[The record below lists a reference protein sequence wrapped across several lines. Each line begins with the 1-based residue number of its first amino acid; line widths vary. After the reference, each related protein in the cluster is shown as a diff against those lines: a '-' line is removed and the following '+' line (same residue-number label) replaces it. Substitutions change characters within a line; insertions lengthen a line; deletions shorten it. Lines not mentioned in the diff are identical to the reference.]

1 MMFSYKKAKNV
12 LALTAALSVL
22 CSQSVFAATLELDLE
37 ETIQRA
43 LLTNPDIKIA
53 ESQRKEA
60 KADYSAAKSARG
72 ISISLNHS
80 TGRGGYADNQAVR
93 DAAGRILGYTKYIGN
108 DHSNSITA
116 SLPIFTGGE
125 LQGQI
130 GQAKANYRTML
141 SAEQQAYNE
150 MKETATTGYFNM
162 LNAGNMKNLR
172 TESVD
177 RLQAHLDNVIA
188 QYNVGIVARADV
200 LRSEV
205 ELANAKQDLIT
216 ASNEYDVAEATL
228 NNIIG
233 TPLNTTLTLKDT
245 LQYVPYDNDMA
256 YCLAYSEEHRPE
268 LKQAEYGVDAA
279 EAALVVA
286 RSGHMPKIYANA
298 SNNWGGDGSNWP
310 GDDNEN
316 WSVGVTASMN
326 IFDSGVTWS
335 KIHAA
340 QEALVQAKET
350 QRQVKDAVELEVRTD
365 YLNMRE
371 AEKRITTAQVA
382 VASAEEDY
390 HIAVVRYQ
398 AGVGTNIDVMD
409 AQEALTQAKTNYYQA
424 LYNYNTSKAALNT
437 SMGVGVPVPEPRT
450 FPEPVEDT
458 DVSADTEDAAAETV
472 PDEEMADADVQQ
484 GAEEAANDSE
494 NADAEAAEN
503 AAPAEQQSE
512 AVPAEEAAV
521 DAQAAAE

>member
-1 MMFSYKKAKNV
+1 MFSYKKAKNV

-43 LLTNPDIKIA
+43 LLTNPSVKIA
-53 ESQRKEA
+53 EYNRKAA

-80 TGRGGYADNQAVR
+80 TGRGGYADNQFFEGVNI
-93 DAAGRILGYTKYIGN
+93 GKQIGN
-108 DHSNSITA
+108 NHSNSITA

-130 GQAKANYRTML
+130 GQAKANYRSML
-141 SAEQQAYNE
+141 SAEEQAYIE
-150 MKETATTGYFNM
+150 MKETTTTGYFNM
-162 LNAGNMKNLR
+162 LNATNMKALR
-172 TESVD
+172 QESVD

-205 ELANAKQDLIT
+205 ELANAQQNYIT
-216 ASNEYDVAEATL
+216 ASNQYDVAEATL

-233 TPLNTTLTLKDT
+233 TPLGTTLLLKDR
-245 LQYVPYDNDMA
+245 LQYEPYENDMA
-256 YCLAYSEEHRPE
+256 YCLAYSEQHRPE
-268 LKQAEYGVDAA
+268 LKQAEYAVDSA

-286 RSGHMPKIYANA
+286 RSGHMPKVYANA
-298 SNNWGGDGSNWP
+298 SNNWGGNGSDWP
-310 GDDNEN
+310 GDDDEN

-326 IFDSGVTWS
+326 VFDSGVTWS

-340 QEALVQAKET
+340 QENLAKAKES
-350 QRQVKDAVELEVRTD
+350 QRQIKDNVELEVRTD
-365 YLNMRE
+365 YLSMRE

-458 DVSADTEDAAAETV
+458 AAQAADAQSAGTDAAAQTENA
-472 PDEEMADADVQQ
+472 ADGSAQ
-484 GAEEAANDSE
+484 APANT
-494 NADAEAAEN
+494 ADAEQPAAEN
-503 AAPAEQQSE
+503 AASTTAENGNT
-512 AVPAEEAAV
+512 
-521 DAQAAAE
+521 AAAEQTAE

>member
-1 MMFSYKKAKNV
+1 MFSYKKAKNV

-43 LLTNPDIKIA
+43 LLTNPSVKIA
-53 ESQRKEA
+53 EYNRKAA
-60 KADYSAAKSARG
+60 KADYSAAKGARG

-80 TGRGGYADNQAVR
+80 SGRGGYADNRYNTIYQNGVPIAIY
-93 DAAGRILGYTKYIGN
+93 DKGIAN
-108 DHSNSITA
+108 SHSNSITA

-130 GQAKANYRTML
+130 GQAKANYRSML
-141 SAEQQAYNE
+141 SAEEQAYNE

-162 LNAGNMKNLR
+162 LNATNMKALR
-172 TESVD
+172 QESVD

-205 ELANAKQDLIT
+205 ELANAQQNYIT
-216 ASNEYDVAEATL
+216 ASNQYDVAEATL

-233 TPLNTTLTLKDT
+233 TPLGTTLLLKDR
-245 LQYVPYDNDMA
+245 LQYEPYENDMA
-256 YCLAYSEEHRPE
+256 YCLAYSEQHRPE
-268 LKQAEYGVDAA
+268 LKQAEYAIDSA

-286 RSGHMPKIYANA
+286 RSGHMPKVYANA
-298 SNNWGGDGSNWP
+298 SNNWGGNGSDWP
-310 GDDNEN
+310 GDDDEN

-326 IFDSGVTWS
+326 VFDSGVTWS

-340 QEALVQAKET
+340 QENLAKAKESK
-350 QRQVKDAVELEVRTD
+350 RQIKDNVELEVRTD
-365 YLNMRE
+365 YLNLRE
-371 AEKRITTAQVA
+371 AEKRITTTQVA

-458 DVSADTEDAAAETV
+458 AAQA
-472 PDEEMADADVQQ
+472 ADVQSA
-484 GAEEAANDSE
+484 GTDTAAQTENAADDSAQAQA
-494 NADAEAAEN
+494 NTADAEQPAAEN
-503 AAPAEQQSE
+503 AASTAAENGNT
-512 AVPAEEAAV
+512 
-521 DAQAAAE
+521 AAAEQTAE

>member
-1 MMFSYKKAKNV
+1 MFSYKKAKNV

-22 CSQSVFAATLELDLE
+22 CTQSVFAATLELDLE

-43 LLTNPDIKIA
+43 LLTNPSVKIA
-53 ESQRKEA
+53 EYNRKAA
-60 KADYSAAKSARG
+60 KADYSAAKGARG
-72 ISISLNHS
+72 ISISLSHDS
-80 TGRGGYADNQAVR
+80 GRGGYADYAWRNVNGGAP
-93 DAAGRILGYTKYIGN
+93 IWTKSIGN
-108 DHSNSITA
+108 SHSNSITA

-130 GQAKANYRTML
+130 GQAKANYRSML
-141 SAEQQAYNE
+141 SAEEQAYNE

-162 LNAGNMKNLR
+162 LNATNMKALR
-172 TESVD
+172 QESVD

-205 ELANAKQDLIT
+205 ELANAQQNYIT

-233 TPLNTTLTLKDT
+233 TPLGTTLLLKDR
-245 LQYVPYDNDMA
+245 LQYEPYENDMA
-256 YCLAYSEEHRPE
+256 YCLAYSEQHRPE

-286 RSGHMPKIYANA
+286 RSGHMPKVYANA
-298 SNNWGGDGSNWP
+298 SNNWGGNGSDWP
-310 GDDNEN
+310 GDDDEN

-326 IFDSGVTWS
+326 VFDSGVTWS

-340 QEALVQAKET
+340 QENLAKARES
-350 QRQVKDAVELEVRTD
+350 QRQIKDNVELEVRTD
-365 YLNMRE
+365 YLSMRE

-458 DVSADTEDAAAETV
+458 AAQSTESQSAGTDAAAQTEN
-472 PDEEMADADVQQ
+472 
-484 GAEEAANDSE
+484 AASDSAQAPA
-494 NADAEAAEN
+494 NTADAEQSAAEN
-503 AAPAEQQSE
+503 AASTSTAAENGNT
-512 AVPAEEAAV
+512 
-521 DAQAAAE
+521 AAAEQTAE

>member
-1 MMFSYKKAKNV
+1 MFSYKKAKNV
-12 LALTAALSVL
+12 LALTATLSVL

-43 LLTNPDIKIA
+43 LLTNPSVKIA
-53 ESQRKEA
+53 EYNRKAA
-60 KADYSAAKSARG
+60 KADYSAAKGARG
-72 ISISLNHS
+72 ISISLSHDS
-80 TGRGGYADNQAVR
+80 GRGGYADYAMRSVN
-93 DAAGRILGYTKYIGN
+93 GGTEILTKGIGN
-108 DHSNSITA
+108 SHSNSITA

-130 GQAKANYRTML
+130 GQAKANYRSML
-141 SAEQQAYNE
+141 SAEEQAYNE

-162 LNAGNMKNLR
+162 LNATNMKALR
-172 TESVD
+172 QESVD

-205 ELANAKQDLIT
+205 ELANAQQNYIT
-216 ASNEYDVAEATL
+216 ASNQYDVAEATL

-233 TPLNTTLTLKDT
+233 TPLGTTLLLKDR
-245 LQYVPYDNDMA
+245 LQYEPYENDMA
-256 YCLAYSEEHRPE
+256 YCLAYSEQHRPE
-268 LKQAEYGVDAA
+268 LKQAEYAVDSA

-286 RSGHMPKIYANA
+286 RSGHMPKVYANA
-298 SNNWGGDGSNWP
+298 SNNWGGNGSDWP
-310 GDDNEN
+310 GDDDEN

-326 IFDSGVTWS
+326 VFDSGVTWS

-340 QEALVQAKET
+340 QENLAKAKES
-350 QRQVKDAVELEVRTD
+350 QRQIKDNVELEVRTD
-365 YLNMRE
+365 YLNLRE
-371 AEKRITTAQVA
+371 AEKRITTTQVA

-458 DVSADTEDAAAETV
+458 AAQAADAQSAGADAAAQTEN
-472 PDEEMADADVQQ
+472 
-484 GAEEAANDSE
+484 AASDSAQAPA
-494 NADAEAAEN
+494 NTADAEQPAAEN
-503 AAPAEQQSE
+503 SASTAAGNGNT
-512 AVPAEEAAV
+512 
-521 DAQAAAE
+521 AAAEQTAE

>member
-1 MMFSYKKAKNV
+1 MFSYKKAKNV

-43 LLTNPDIKIA
+43 LLTNPSVKIA
-53 ESQRKEA
+53 EYNRKAA
-60 KADYSAAKSARG
+60 KADYSAAKGARG

-80 TGRGGYADNQAVR
+80 TGRNGYADPQYNQQLN
-93 DAAGRILGYTKYIGN
+93 IWTKGIGN
-108 DHSNSITA
+108 SHSNSITA

-130 GQAKANYRTML
+130 GQAKANYRSML
-141 SAEQQAYNE
+141 SAEEQAYNE

-162 LNAGNMKNLR
+162 LNATNMKALR
-172 TESVD
+172 QESVD

-205 ELANAKQDLIT
+205 ELANAQQNYIT

-233 TPLNTTLTLKDT
+233 TPLNTTLKLKDS

-256 YCLAYSEEHRPE
+256 YCLAYSEQHRPE
-268 LKQAEYGVDAA
+268 LKQAEYAIDSA

-286 RSGHMPKIYANA
+286 RSGHMPKVYANA
-298 SNNWGGDGSNWP
+298 SNNWGGNGSDWP
-310 GDDNEN
+310 GDDDEN

-326 IFDSGVTWS
+326 VFDSGVTWS

-340 QEALVQAKET
+340 QENLAKAKES
-350 QRQVKDAVELEVRTD
+350 QRQIKDNVELEVRTD
-365 YLNMRE
+365 YLNLRE
-371 AEKRITTAQVA
+371 AEKRITTTQVA

-458 DVSADTEDAAAETV
+458 AAQAADAQSAGTDAAAQAENA
-472 PDEEMADADVQQ
+472 AD
-484 GAEEAANDSE
+484 DSAQAST
-494 NADAEAAEN
+494 ADAEQPAAEN
-503 AAPAEQQSE
+503 AASTAAENGNT
-512 AVPAEEAAV
+512 
-521 DAQAAAE
+521 AAAEQTAE

>member
-1 MMFSYKKAKNV
+1 MFSYKKAKNV

-43 LLTNPDIKIA
+43 LLTNPNVKIA
-53 ESQRKEA
+53 EYNRKAA
-60 KADYSAAKSARG
+60 KADYSAAKGARG
-72 ISISLNHS
+72 ISISINHDS
-80 TGRGGYADNQAVR
+80 SRGGYADYGIR
-93 DAAGRILGYTKYIGN
+93 GGEWTKAIGN
-108 DHSNSITA
+108 THGNSITA
-116 SLPIFTGGE
+116 TLPIFTGGQ

-130 GQAKANYRTML
+130 GQAKANYRSML
-141 SAEQQAYNE
+141 SAEEQAYNE

-162 LNAGNMKNLR
+162 LNATNMKALR
-172 TESVD
+172 QESVD

-205 ELANAKQDLIT
+205 ELANAKQDLIS
-216 ASNEYDVAEATL
+216 AENGYDVAEATL

-233 TPLNTTLTLKDT
+233 TPLNTTLKLKDS
-245 LQYVPYDNDMA
+245 LQYEPYDNDMA
-256 YCLAYSEEHRPE
+256 YCLAYSEQHRPE
-268 LKQAEYGVDAA
+268 LKQAEYAVDSA

-286 RSGHMPKIYANA
+286 RSGHMPKVYANA
-298 SNNWGGDGSNWP
+298 SNNWGGNGSDWP
-310 GDDNEN
+310 GDDDEN

-326 IFDSGVTWS
+326 VFDSGVTWS

-340 QEALVQAKET
+340 QENLAKAKES
-350 QRQVKDAVELEVRTD
+350 QRQIKDNIELEVRTD
-365 YLNMRE
+365 YLNLRE
-371 AEKRITTAQVA
+371 AEKRITTTQVA

-458 DVSADTEDAAAETV
+458 AAQAADGSAQA
-472 PDEEMADADVQQ
+472 P
-484 GAEEAANDSE
+484 ANT
-494 NADAEAAEN
+494 ADAEQPAAEN
-503 AAPAEQQSE
+503 AASTAAENGNT
-512 AVPAEEAAV
+512 
-521 DAQAAAE
+521 AAAEQTAE

>member
-1 MMFSYKKAKNV
+1 MFSYKKAKNV

-43 LLTNPDIKIA
+43 LLTNPSVKIA
-53 ESQRKEA
+53 EYNRKAA
-60 KADYSAAKSARG
+60 KADYSAAKGARG
-72 ISISLNHS
+72 ISISLSHDS
-80 TGRGGYADNQAVR
+80 GRGGYADNHILR
-93 DAAGRILGYTKYIGN
+93 DAFGYILSNDKQIGN
-108 DHSNSITA
+108 SHSNSITA
-116 SLPIFTGGE
+116 SLPLFTGGE

-130 GQAKANYRTML
+130 GQAKANYRSML
-141 SAEQQAYNE
+141 SAEEQAYNE

-162 LNAGNMKNLR
+162 LNATNMKALR
-172 TESVD
+172 QESVD

-205 ELANAKQDLIT
+205 ELANAQQNYIT
-216 ASNEYDVAEATL
+216 ASNQYDVAEATL

-233 TPLNTTLTLKDT
+233 TPLGTTLLLKDR
-245 LQYVPYDNDMA
+245 LQYEPYENDMA
-256 YCLAYSEEHRPE
+256 YCLAYSEQHRPE
-268 LKQAEYGVDAA
+268 LKQAEYAVDSA

-286 RSGHMPKIYANA
+286 RSGHMPKVYANA
-298 SNNWGGDGSNWP
+298 SNNWGGNGSDWP
-310 GDDNEN
+310 GDDDEN

-326 IFDSGVTWS
+326 VFDSGVTWS

-340 QEALVQAKET
+340 QENLAKAKES
-350 QRQVKDAVELEVRTD
+350 QRQIKDNVELEVRTD
-365 YLNMRE
+365 YLNLRE
-371 AEKRITTAQVA
+371 AEKRITTTQVA

-458 DVSADTEDAAAETV
+458 AAQAADAQSAGTDAAAQTENA
-472 PDEEMADADVQQ
+472 ADDSAQ
-484 GAEEAANDSE
+484 APANT
-494 NADAEAAEN
+494 ADAEQPAAEN
-503 AAPAEQQSE
+503 AASTAAENGNT
-512 AVPAEEAAV
+512 
-521 DAQAAAE
+521 AAAEQTAE

>member
-1 MMFSYKKAKNV
+1 MFSYKKAKNV

-43 LLTNPDIKIA
+43 LLTNPSVKIA
-53 ESQRKEA
+53 EYNRKAA
-60 KADYSAAKSARG
+60 KADYSAAKGARG
-72 ISISLNHS
+72 ISISLSHDS
-80 TGRGGYADNQAVR
+80 GRGGYADYAWRNVNGGAP
-93 DAAGRILGYTKYIGN
+93 IWTKSIGN
-108 DHSNSITA
+108 SHSNSITA

-130 GQAKANYRTML
+130 GQAKANYRSML
-141 SAEQQAYNE
+141 SAEEQAYNE

-162 LNAGNMKNLR
+162 LNATNMKALR
-172 TESVD
+172 QESVD

-205 ELANAKQDLIT
+205 ELANAQQNYIT

-233 TPLNTTLTLKDT
+233 TPLGTTLLLKDR
-245 LQYVPYDNDMA
+245 LQYEPYENDMA
-256 YCLAYSEEHRPE
+256 YCLAYSEQHRPE
-268 LKQAEYGVDAA
+268 LKQAEYAIDSA

-286 RSGHMPKIYANA
+286 RSGHMPKVYANA
-298 SNNWGGDGSNWP
+298 SNNWGGNGSDWP
-310 GDDNEN
+310 GDDDEN

-326 IFDSGVTWS
+326 VFDSGVTWS

-340 QEALVQAKET
+340 QENLAKAKES
-350 QRQVKDAVELEVRTD
+350 QRQIKDNVELEVRTD
-365 YLNMRE
+365 YLNLRE
-371 AEKRITTAQVA
+371 AEKRITTTQVA

-458 DVSADTEDAAAETV
+458 AAQA
-472 PDEEMADADVQQ
+472 ADAQSAGSDTASQT
-484 GAEEAANDSE
+484 ESAASDSAQAPE
-494 NADAEAAEN
+494 NTADAEQPAAEN
-503 AAPAEQQSE
+503 AASTAAENGNT
-512 AVPAEEAAV
+512 
-521 DAQAAAE
+521 AAAEQTAE

>member
-1 MMFSYKKAKNV
+1 MFSYKKAKNV

-43 LLTNPDIKIA
+43 LLTNPSVKIA
-53 ESQRKEA
+53 EYNRKAA
-60 KADYSAAKSARG
+60 KADYSAAKGARG
-72 ISISLNHS
+72 ISISLSHDS
-80 TGRGGYADNQAVR
+80 SRGGYADYARRSINGGT
-93 DAAGRILGYTKYIGN
+93 DIWTKGIGN
-108 DHSNSITA
+108 SHSNSITA

-130 GQAKANYRTML
+130 GQAKANYRSML
-141 SAEQQAYNE
+141 SAEEQAYNE

-162 LNAGNMKNLR
+162 LNATNMKALR
-172 TESVD
+172 QESVD

-205 ELANAKQDLIT
+205 ELANAQQNYIT

-233 TPLNTTLTLKDT
+233 TPLGTTLLLKDR
-245 LQYVPYDNDMA
+245 LQYEPYENDMA
-256 YCLAYSEEHRPE
+256 YCLAYSEQHRPE
-268 LKQAEYGVDAA
+268 LKQAEYAIDSA

-286 RSGHMPKIYANA
+286 RSGHMPKVYANA
-298 SNNWGGDGSNWP
+298 SNNWGGNGSDWP
-310 GDDNEN
+310 GDDDEN

-326 IFDSGVTWS
+326 VFDSGVTWS

-340 QEALVQAKET
+340 QENLAKAKES
-350 QRQVKDAVELEVRTD
+350 QRQIKDNVELEVRTD
-365 YLNMRE
+365 YLNLRE
-371 AEKRITTAQVA
+371 AEKRITTTQVA

-458 DVSADTEDAAAETV
+458 AAQSTESQSAGTDAAAQTEN
-472 PDEEMADADVQQ
+472 
-484 GAEEAANDSE
+484 AASDSAQAPA
-494 NADAEAAEN
+494 NTADAEQPAAEN
-503 AAPAEQQSE
+503 AANTAAENGNS
-512 AVPAEEAAV
+512 
-521 DAQAAAE
+521 AAAEQTAE

>member
-1 MMFSYKKAKNV
+1 MFSYKKAKNV

-43 LLTNPDIKIA
+43 LLTNPSVKIA
-53 ESQRKEA
+53 EYNRKAA

-72 ISISLNHS
+72 ISISLSHDS
-80 TGRGGYADNQAVR
+80 GRGGYADYAMRSVN
-93 DAAGRILGYTKYIGN
+93 GGTEILTKGIGN
-108 DHSNSITA
+108 SHSNSITA

-130 GQAKANYRTML
+130 GQAKANYRSML
-141 SAEQQAYNE
+141 SAEEQAYNE

-162 LNAGNMKNLR
+162 LNATNMKALR
-172 TESVD
+172 QESVD

-205 ELANAKQDLIT
+205 ELANAKQDYIT

-233 TPLNTTLTLKDT
+233 TPLGTTLLLKDR
-245 LQYVPYDNDMA
+245 LQYEPYENDMA
-256 YCLAYSEEHRPE
+256 YCLAYSEQHRPE
-268 LKQAEYGVDAA
+268 LKQAEYAIDSA

-286 RSGHMPKIYANA
+286 RSGHMPKVYANA
-298 SNNWGGDGSNWP
+298 SNNWGGNGSDWP
-310 GDDNEN
+310 GDDDEN

-326 IFDSGVTWS
+326 VFDSGVTWS

-340 QEALVQAKET
+340 QENLAKAKES
-350 QRQVKDAVELEVRTD
+350 QRQIKDNVELEVRTD
-365 YLNMRE
+365 YLNLRE
-371 AEKRITTAQVA
+371 AEKRITTTQVA

-398 AGVGTNIDVMD
+398 VGVGTNIDVMD

-458 DVSADTEDAAAETV
+458 AAQAADAQSAGIDAAAQTEN
-472 PDEEMADADVQQ
+472 
-484 GAEEAANDSE
+484 AASGSAQAPANT
-494 NADAEAAEN
+494 ADAEQPAAEN
-503 AAPAEQQSE
+503 AASTAAENGNT
-512 AVPAEEAAV
+512 
-521 DAQAAAE
+521 AAAEQTAE

>member
-1 MMFSYKKAKNV
+1 MFSYKKAKNV

-43 LLTNPDIKIA
+43 LLTNPSVKIA
-53 ESQRKEA
+53 EYNRKAA

-72 ISISLNHS
+72 ISISLNHES
-80 TGRGGYADNQAVR
+80 GRGGYADNHILR
-93 DAAGRILGYTKYIGN
+93 DAFGNILSNDKQIGN
-108 DHSNSITA
+108 SHSNSITA
-116 SLPIFTGGE
+116 SLPLFTGGE

-130 GQAKANYRTML
+130 GQAKANYRSML
-141 SAEQQAYNE
+141 SAEEQAYNE

-162 LNAGNMKNLR
+162 LNATNMKALR
-172 TESVD
+172 QESVD
-177 RLQAHLDNVIA
+177 RLQAHLDNVVA

-205 ELANAKQDLIT
+205 ELANAKQNYIT

-233 TPLNTTLTLKDT
+233 MPLNTTLKLKDS

-256 YCLAYSEEHRPE
+256 YCLAYSEQHRPE

-286 RSGHMPKIYANA
+286 RSGHMPKVYASA
-298 SNNWGGDGSNWP
+298 SNSWASESWP
-310 GDDNEN
+310 GDDNEE
-316 WSVGVTASMN
+316 WQVGVTASMN

-340 QEALVQAKET
+340 QEALVQAKES
-350 QRQVKDAVELEVRTD
+350 QRQIKDNVELEVRTD
-365 YLNMRE
+365 YLSMRE

-458 DVSADTEDAAAETV
+458 AAQAADAQSAGTDAAAQTENA
-472 PDEEMADADVQQ
+472 ADDSAQ
-484 GAEEAANDSE
+484 APANT
-494 NADAEAAEN
+494 ADAEQPAAEN
-503 AAPAEQQSE
+503 AASTSTAAENGNT
-512 AVPAEEAAV
+512 
-521 DAQAAAE
+521 AAAEQTAE

>member
-1 MMFSYKKAKNV
+1 MFSYKKAKNV

-43 LLTNPDIKIA
+43 LLTNPSVKIA
-53 ESQRKEA
+53 EYNRKAA
-60 KADYSAAKSARG
+60 KADYSAAKGARG
-72 ISISLNHS
+72 ISISLSHS
-80 TGRGGYADNQAVR
+80 TGRNGYADPQYNQQLN
-93 DAAGRILGYTKYIGN
+93 IWTKGIGN
-108 DHSNSITA
+108 SHSNSITA

-130 GQAKANYRTML
+130 GQAKANYRSML
-141 SAEQQAYNE
+141 SAEEQAYNE

-162 LNAGNMKNLR
+162 LNATNMKALR
-172 TESVD
+172 QESVD

-205 ELANAKQDLIT
+205 ELANAQQNYIT
-216 ASNEYDVAEATL
+216 ASNQYDVAEATL

-233 TPLNTTLTLKDT
+233 TPLGTTLLLKDR
-245 LQYVPYDNDMA
+245 LQYEPYENDMA
-256 YCLAYSEEHRPE
+256 YCLAYSEQHRPE
-268 LKQAEYGVDAA
+268 LKQAEYAIDSA

-286 RSGHMPKIYANA
+286 RSGHMPKVYANA
-298 SNNWGGDGSNWP
+298 SNNWGGNGSDWP
-310 GDDNEN
+310 GDDDEN

-326 IFDSGVTWS
+326 VFDSGVTWS

-340 QEALVQAKET
+340 QENLAKAKES
-350 QRQVKDAVELEVRTD
+350 QRQIKDNVELEVRTD
-365 YLNMRE
+365 YLNLRE
-371 AEKRITTAQVA
+371 AEKRITTTQVA

-458 DVSADTEDAAAETV
+458 AAQAADAQSAGTDAAAQAENA
-472 PDEEMADADVQQ
+472 ADGSEQAP
-484 GAEEAANDSE
+484 ANT
-494 NADAEAAEN
+494 ADAEQPAAEN
-503 AAPAEQQSE
+503 AASTAAENVST
-512 AVPAEEAAV
+512 
-521 DAQAAAE
+521 AAAEQTAE

>member
-1 MMFSYKKAKNV
+1 MFSYKKAKNV

-43 LLTNPDIKIA
+43 LLTNPSVKIA

-80 TGRGGYADNQAVR
+80 TGRGGYADNTR
-93 DAAGRILGYTKYIGN
+93 YFTYDNLGNRIPQYDKSIGN
-108 DHSNSITA
+108 SHSNSITA

-130 GQAKANYRTML
+130 GQAKANYRSML
-141 SAEQQAYNE
+141 SAEEQAYNE

-162 LNAGNMKNLR
+162 LNATNMKALR
-172 TESVD
+172 QESVD

-205 ELANAKQDLIT
+205 ELANAKQNYIT

-233 TPLNTTLTLKDT
+233 TPLNTTLKLKDS

-256 YCLAYSEEHRPE
+256 YCLAYSEQHRPE

-298 SNNWGGDGSNWP
+298 SDNWGGNGSNWP
-310 GDDNEN
+310 GDDDEN
-316 WSVGVTASMN
+316 WSVGVTASIN
-326 IFDSGVTWS
+326 VFDSGVTWS

-340 QEALVQAKET
+340 QEALVQAKES
-350 QRQVKDAVELEVRTD
+350 QRQIKDAVELEVRTD
-365 YLNMRE
+365 YLSMRE

-458 DVSADTEDAAAETV
+458 AAQA
-472 PDEEMADADVQQ
+472 ADAQSAGTDT
-484 GAEEAANDSE
+484 AAQTENAADDSAQAQA
-494 NADAEAAEN
+494 NTADAEQPAAEN
-503 AAPAEQQSE
+503 AASTAAENGNT
-512 AVPAEEAAV
+512 
-521 DAQAAAE
+521 AAAEQTAE

>member
-1 MMFSYKKAKNV
+1 MFSYKKAKNV

-43 LLTNPDIKIA
+43 LLTNPSVKIA
-53 ESQRKEA
+53 EYNRKAA
-60 KADYSAAKSARG
+60 KADYSAAKGARG
-72 ISISLNHS
+72 ISISLSHDS
-80 TGRGGYADNQAVR
+80 GRGGYADPQYNQQLN
-93 DAAGRILGYTKYIGN
+93 IWTKGIGN
-108 DHSNSITA
+108 SHSNSITA

-130 GQAKANYRTML
+130 GQAKANYRSML
-141 SAEQQAYNE
+141 SAEEQAYNE

-162 LNAGNMKNLR
+162 LNATNMKALR
-172 TESVD
+172 QESVD

-205 ELANAKQDLIT
+205 ELANAQQNYIT

-233 TPLNTTLTLKDT
+233 TPLGTTLLLKDR
-245 LQYVPYDNDMA
+245 LQYEPYENDMA
-256 YCLAYSEEHRPE
+256 YCLAYSEQHRPE
-268 LKQAEYGVDAA
+268 LKQAEYAIDSA

-286 RSGHMPKIYANA
+286 RSGHMPKVYANA
-298 SNNWGGDGSNWP
+298 SNNWGGNGSDWP
-310 GDDNEN
+310 GDDDEN

-326 IFDSGVTWS
+326 VFDSGVTWS

-340 QEALVQAKET
+340 QENLAKAKES
-350 QRQVKDAVELEVRTD
+350 QRQIKDNVELEVRTD
-365 YLNMRE
+365 YLNLRE
-371 AEKRITTAQVA
+371 AEKRITTTQVA

-458 DVSADTEDAAAETV
+458 AAQAADAQSAGTDAAAQT
-472 PDEEMADADVQQ
+472 
-484 GAEEAANDSE
+484 E
-494 NADAEAAEN
+494 NAASDSAQAPANTVDAEQPAAEN
-503 AAPAEQQSE
+503 AASADAENGNT
-512 AVPAEEAAV
+512 
-521 DAQAAAE
+521 AAAEQTAE

>member
-1 MMFSYKKAKNV
+1 MFSYKKAKNV

-43 LLTNPDIKIA
+43 LLTNPSVKIA
-53 ESQRKEA
+53 EYNRKAA
-60 KADYSAAKSARG
+60 KADYSAAKGARG
-72 ISISLNHS
+72 ISISLSHDS
-80 TGRGGYADNQAVR
+80 GRGGYADYAMRSVN
-93 DAAGRILGYTKYIGN
+93 GGTPIWTKSIGN
-108 DHSNSITA
+108 SHSNSITA

-130 GQAKANYRTML
+130 GQAKANYRSML
-141 SAEQQAYNE
+141 SAEEQAYNE

-162 LNAGNMKNLR
+162 LNATNMKALR
-172 TESVD
+172 QESVD

-205 ELANAKQDLIT
+205 ELANAQQNYIT
-216 ASNEYDVAEATL
+216 ASNQYDVAEATL

-233 TPLNTTLTLKDT
+233 TPLGTTLLLKDR
-245 LQYVPYDNDMA
+245 LQYEPYENDMA
-256 YCLAYSEEHRPE
+256 YCLAYSEQHRPE
-268 LKQAEYGVDAA
+268 LKQAEYAVDSA

-286 RSGHMPKIYANA
+286 RSGHMPKVYANA
-298 SNNWGGDGSNWP
+298 SNNWGGNGSDWP
-310 GDDNEN
+310 GDDDEN

-326 IFDSGVTWS
+326 VFDSGVTWS

-340 QEALVQAKET
+340 QENLAKAKES
-350 QRQVKDAVELEVRTD
+350 QRQIKDNVELEVRTD
-365 YLNMRE
+365 YLNLRE
-371 AEKRITTAQVA
+371 AEKRITTTQVA

-458 DVSADTEDAAAETV
+458 AAQAADAQSAGIDAAAQTEN
-472 PDEEMADADVQQ
+472 
-484 GAEEAANDSE
+484 AASGSAQAPANT
-494 NADAEAAEN
+494 ADAEQPAAEN
-503 AAPAEQQSE
+503 AASTAAENGNT
-512 AVPAEEAAV
+512 
-521 DAQAAAE
+521 AAAEQTAE

>member
-1 MMFSYKKAKNV
+1 MFSYKKAKNV

-43 LLTNPDIKIA
+43 LLTNPNVKIA
-53 ESQRKEA
+53 EYNRKAA

-72 ISISLNHS
+72 ISISVNHQ
-80 TGRGGYADNQAVR
+80 TGRGGYAEESVINNFN
-93 DAAGRILGYTKYIGN
+93 KSIGN
-108 DHSNSITA
+108 EHSNSITA
-116 SLPIFTGGE
+116 TLPIFTGGE

-130 GQAKANYRTML
+130 GQAKANYRSML
-141 SAEQQAYNE
+141 SAEEQAYIE
-150 MKETATTGYFNM
+150 MKETATNGYFTM
-162 LNAGNMKNLR
+162 LDAGNMKNLCQ
-172 TESVD
+172 ESVD

-205 ELANAKQDLIT
+205 ELANAKQDLIS
-216 ASNEYDVAEATL
+216 AENGYDVAEATL

-233 TPLNTTLTLKDT
+233 TPLSTTLVLKDT

-286 RSGHMPKIYANA
+286 RSGHMPKISA
-298 SNNWGGDGSNWP
+298 SAGNYWGGTAESNWP
-310 GDDNEN
+310 GDDNDH

-340 QEALVQAKET
+340 QENLAKAKET

-365 YLNMRE
+365 YLGMRE
-371 AEKRITTAQVA
+371 AEKRISTTQVA
-382 VASAEEDY
+382 VAQAEEDY

-409 AQEALTQAKTNYYQA
+409 AQVALTEAKTNYVKA
-424 LYNYNTSKAALNT
+424 LYDYNTSKAALNT

-458 DVSADTEDAAAETV
+458 AAQAADAQSAGTDAAAQTENA
-472 PDEEMADADVQQ
+472 ADGSAQ
-484 GAEEAANDSE
+484 APANT
-494 NADAEAAEN
+494 ADAEQPAAEN
-503 AAPAEQQSE
+503 AASTAAENGNT
-512 AVPAEEAAV
+512 
-521 DAQAAAE
+521 AAAEQTAE

>member
-1 MMFSYKKAKNV
+1 MFSYKKAKNV

-43 LLTNPDIKIA
+43 LLTNPSVKIA
-53 ESQRKEA
+53 EYNRKAA
-60 KADYSAAKSARG
+60 KADYSAAKGARG
-72 ISISLNHS
+72 ISISLSHDS
-80 TGRGGYADNQAVR
+80 GRGGYADPQYNQQLS
-93 DAAGRILGYTKYIGN
+93 IWTKGIGN
-108 DHSNSITA
+108 SHSNSITA

-130 GQAKANYRTML
+130 GQAKANYRSML
-141 SAEQQAYNE
+141 SAEEQAYNE

-162 LNAGNMKNLR
+162 LNATNMKALR
-172 TESVD
+172 QESVD

-205 ELANAKQDLIT
+205 ELANAQQNYIT

-233 TPLNTTLTLKDT
+233 TPLGTTLLLKDR
-245 LQYVPYDNDMA
+245 LQYEPYENDMA
-256 YCLAYSEEHRPE
+256 YCLAYSEQHRPE
-268 LKQAEYGVDAA
+268 LKQAEYAIDSA

-286 RSGHMPKIYANA
+286 RSGHMPKVYANA
-298 SNNWGGDGSNWP
+298 SNNWGGNGSDWP
-310 GDDNEN
+310 GDDDEN

-326 IFDSGVTWS
+326 VFDSGVTWS

-340 QEALVQAKET
+340 QENLAKAKES
-350 QRQVKDAVELEVRTD
+350 QRQIKDNVELEVRTD
-365 YLNMRE
+365 YLNLRE
-371 AEKRITTAQVA
+371 AEKRITTTQVA

-458 DVSADTEDAAAETV
+458 AAQA
-472 PDEEMADADVQQ
+472 ADAQSAGSDT
-484 GAEEAANDSE
+484 AAQTE
-494 NADAEAAEN
+494 NAADGSAQAPANTADAEQPAAEN
-503 AAPAEQQSE
+503 AASTAAENGNT
-512 AVPAEEAAV
+512 
-521 DAQAAAE
+521 AAAEQTAE

>member
-1 MMFSYKKAKNV
+1 MFSYKKAKNV

-43 LLTNPDIKIA
+43 LLTNPSVKIA
-53 ESQRKEA
+53 EYNRKAA
-60 KADYSAAKSARG
+60 KADYSAAKGARG
-72 ISISLNHS
+72 ISISLSHDS
-80 TGRGGYADNQAVR
+80 GRGGYADYAMRSVN
-93 DAAGRILGYTKYIGN
+93 GGTKILTKGIGN
-108 DHSNSITA
+108 SHSNSITA

-130 GQAKANYRTML
+130 GQAKANYRSML
-141 SAEQQAYNE
+141 SAEEQAYNE

-162 LNAGNMKNLR
+162 LNATNMKALR
-172 TESVD
+172 QESVD

-205 ELANAKQDLIT
+205 ELANAKQDYIT

-233 TPLNTTLTLKDT
+233 TPLNTTLKLKDS

-256 YCLAYSEEHRPE
+256 YCLAYSEQHRPE
-268 LKQAEYGVDAA
+268 LKQAEYAIDSA

-286 RSGHMPKIYANA
+286 RSGHMPKVYANA
-298 SNNWGGDGSNWP
+298 SNNWGGNGSDWP
-310 GDDNEN
+310 GDDDEN

-326 IFDSGVTWS
+326 VFDSGVTWS

-340 QEALVQAKET
+340 QENLAKAKES
-350 QRQVKDAVELEVRTD
+350 QRQIKDNVELEVRTD
-365 YLNMRE
+365 YLNLRE
-371 AEKRITTAQVA
+371 AEKRITTTQVA

-458 DVSADTEDAAAETV
+458 AAQAADAQSAGIDAAAQTENA
-472 PDEEMADADVQQ
+472 ADGSEQAP
-484 GAEEAANDSE
+484 ANT
-494 NADAEAAEN
+494 ADAEQPAAEN
-503 AAPAEQQSE
+503 AASTAAENVSM
-512 AVPAEEAAV
+512 
-521 DAQAAAE
+521 AAAEQTAE

>member
-1 MMFSYKKAKNV
+1 MFSYKKAKNV

-43 LLTNPDIKIA
+43 LLTNPSVKIA
-53 ESQRKEA
+53 EYNRKAA
-60 KADYSAAKSARG
+60 KADYSAAKGARG
-72 ISISLNHS
+72 ISISLSHDS
-80 TGRGGYADNQAVR
+80 GRGGYADYAKRSIN
-93 DAAGRILGYTKYIGN
+93 GGTEIWTKGIGN
-108 DHSNSITA
+108 SHSNSISA

-130 GQAKANYRTML
+130 GQAKANYRSML
-141 SAEQQAYNE
+141 SAEEQAYNE

-162 LNAGNMKNLR
+162 LNATNMKALR
-172 TESVD
+172 QESVD

-205 ELANAKQDLIT
+205 ELANAQQNYIT

-233 TPLNTTLTLKDT
+233 TPLGTTLLLKDR
-245 LQYVPYDNDMA
+245 LQYEPYENDMA
-256 YCLAYSEEHRPE
+256 YCLAYSEQHRPE
-268 LKQAEYGVDAA
+268 LKQAEYAIDSA

-286 RSGHMPKIYANA
+286 RSGHMPKVYANA
-298 SNNWGGDGSNWP
+298 SNNWGGNGSDWP
-310 GDDNEN
+310 GDDDEN

-326 IFDSGVTWS
+326 VFDSGVTWS

-340 QEALVQAKET
+340 QENLAKAKES
-350 QRQVKDAVELEVRTD
+350 QRQIKDAVELEVRTD

-371 AEKRITTAQVA
+371 AEKRISTTQVA

-458 DVSADTEDAAAETV
+458 AAQAADAQSAGTDAAAQTENA
-472 PDEEMADADVQQ
+472 ADGSAQ
-484 GAEEAANDSE
+484 APANT
-494 NADAEAAEN
+494 ADAEQPAAEN
-503 AAPAEQQSE
+503 AASTAAENGNT
-512 AVPAEEAAV
+512 
-521 DAQAAAE
+521 AAAEQTAE

>member
-1 MMFSYKKAKNV
+1 MFSYKKAKNV

-43 LLTNPDIKIA
+43 LLTNPSVKIA
-53 ESQRKEA
+53 EYNRKAA
-60 KADYSAAKSARG
+60 KADYSAAKGARG
-72 ISISLNHS
+72 ISISLSHDS
-80 TGRGGYADNQAVR
+80 GRGGYADYAKRSIN
-93 DAAGRILGYTKYIGN
+93 GGTEIWTKGIGN
-108 DHSNSITA
+108 SHSNSISA

-130 GQAKANYRTML
+130 GQAKANYRSML
-141 SAEQQAYNE
+141 SAEEQAYNE

-162 LNAGNMKNLR
+162 LNATNMKALR
-172 TESVD
+172 QESVD

-205 ELANAKQDLIT
+205 ELANAQQNYIT

-233 TPLNTTLTLKDT
+233 TPLGTTLLLKDR
-245 LQYVPYDNDMA
+245 LQYEPYENDMA
-256 YCLAYSEEHRPE
+256 YCLAYSEQHRPE
-268 LKQAEYGVDAA
+268 LKQAEYAIDSA

-286 RSGHMPKIYANA
+286 RSGHMPKVYANA
-298 SNNWGGDGSNWP
+298 SNNWGGNGSDWP
-310 GDDNEN
+310 GDDDEN

-326 IFDSGVTWS
+326 VFDSGVTWS

-340 QEALVQAKET
+340 QENLAKAKES
-350 QRQVKDAVELEVRTD
+350 QRQIKDNVELEVRTD
-365 YLNMRE
+365 YLNLRE
-371 AEKRITTAQVA
+371 AEKRITTTQVA

-458 DVSADTEDAAAETV
+458 AVQAADAQSVGTDAAAQTENA
-472 PDEEMADADVQQ
+472 ADDSAQ
-484 GAEEAANDSE
+484 APANT
-494 NADAEAAEN
+494 ADAEQPAAEN
-503 AAPAEQQSE
+503 AASTAAENGNT
-512 AVPAEEAAV
+512 
-521 DAQAAAE
+521 AAAEQTAE

>member
-1 MMFSYKKAKNV
+1 MFSYKKAKNV

-43 LLTNPDIKIA
+43 LLTNPNVKIA
-53 ESQRKEA
+53 EYNRKAA
-60 KADYSAAKSARG
+60 KADYSAAKGARG
-72 ISISLNHS
+72 ISISLSHES
-80 TGRGGYADNQAVR
+80 GRGGYADNHILR
-93 DAAGRILGYTKYIGN
+93 DAAGRILSNDKQIGN
-108 DHSNSITA
+108 THSNSITA

-130 GQAKANYRTML
+130 GQAKANYRSML
-141 SAEQQAYNE
+141 SAEEQAYNE

-162 LNAGNMKNLR
+162 LNATNMKALR
-172 TESVD
+172 QESVD

-205 ELANAKQDLIT
+205 ELANAQQNYIT

-233 TPLNTTLTLKDT
+233 TPLGTTLLLKDR
-245 LQYVPYDNDMA
+245 LQYEPYENDMA
-256 YCLAYSEEHRPE
+256 YCLAYSEQHRPE
-268 LKQAEYGVDAA
+268 LKQAEYAIDSA

-286 RSGHMPKIYANA
+286 RSGHMPKVYANA
-298 SNNWGGDGSNWP
+298 SNNWGGNGSDWP
-310 GDDNEN
+310 GDDDEN

-326 IFDSGVTWS
+326 VFDSGVTWS

-340 QEALVQAKET
+340 QENLAKAKES
-350 QRQVKDAVELEVRTD
+350 QRQIKDNVELEVRTD
-365 YLNMRE
+365 YLNLRE
-371 AEKRITTAQVA
+371 AEKRITTTQVA

-458 DVSADTEDAAAETV
+458 AAQAADAQSAGTDAAAQTENA
-472 PDEEMADADVQQ
+472 ADDSAQ
-484 GAEEAANDSE
+484 APANT
-494 NADAEAAEN
+494 ADAEQPAAEN
-503 AAPAEQQSE
+503 AASTAAENGNT
-512 AVPAEEAAV
+512 
-521 DAQAAAE
+521 AAAEQTAE

>member
-1 MMFSYKKAKNV
+1 MFSYKKAKNV

-43 LLTNPDIKIA
+43 LLTNPSVKIA

-80 TGRGGYADNQAVR
+80 TGRGGYADNTR
-93 DAAGRILGYTKYIGN
+93 YFTYDNLGDRIPQYDKSIGN
-108 DHSNSITA
+108 SHSNSITA

-130 GQAKANYRTML
+130 GQAKANYRSML
-141 SAEQQAYNE
+141 SAEEQAYNE

-162 LNAGNMKNLR
+162 LNATNMKALR
-172 TESVD
+172 QESVD

-205 ELANAKQDLIT
+205 ELANAKQDYIT

-233 TPLNTTLTLKDT
+233 TPLGTTLLLKDR
-245 LQYVPYDNDMA
+245 LQYEPYENDMA
-256 YCLAYSEEHRPE
+256 YCLAYSEQHRPE

-286 RSGHMPKIYANA
+286 RSGHMPKVYASA
-298 SNNWGGDGSNWP
+298 SNSWASESWP
-310 GDDNEN
+310 GDDNEE
-316 WSVGVTASMN
+316 WQVGVTASMN

-340 QEALVQAKET
+340 QEALVQAKES
-350 QRQVKDAVELEVRTD
+350 QRQIKDNVELEVRTD
-365 YLNMRE
+365 YLSMRE

-458 DVSADTEDAAAETV
+458 AAQA
-472 PDEEMADADVQQ
+472 ADAQSAGSDT
-484 GAEEAANDSE
+484 AAQTE
-494 NADAEAAEN
+494 NAADGSAQAPANTADAEQPAAEN
-503 AAPAEQQSE
+503 AASTAAENGNT
-512 AVPAEEAAV
+512 
-521 DAQAAAE
+521 AAAEQTAE

>member
-1 MMFSYKKAKNV
+1 MFSYKKAKNV

-43 LLTNPDIKIA
+43 LLTNPSVKIA
-53 ESQRKEA
+53 EYNRKAA
-60 KADYSAAKSARG
+60 KADYSAAKGARG
-72 ISISLNHS
+72 ISISLSHES
-80 TGRGGYADNQAVR
+80 GRGGYADNHILR
-93 DAAGRILGYTKYIGN
+93 DAAGRILSNDKQIGN
-108 DHSNSITA
+108 THSNSITA

-130 GQAKANYRTML
+130 GQAKANYRSML
-141 SAEQQAYNE
+141 SAEEQAYNE

-162 LNAGNMKNLR
+162 LNATNMKALR
-172 TESVD
+172 QESVD

-205 ELANAKQDLIT
+205 ELANAQQNYIT
-216 ASNEYDVAEATL
+216 ASNQYNVAEATL

-233 TPLNTTLTLKDT
+233 TPLGTTLLLKDR
-245 LQYVPYDNDMA
+245 LQYEPYENDMA
-256 YCLAYSEEHRPE
+256 YCLAYSEQHRPE
-268 LKQAEYGVDAA
+268 LKQAEYAVDSA

-286 RSGHMPKIYANA
+286 RSGHMPKVYANA
-298 SNNWGGDGSNWP
+298 SNNWGGNGSDWP
-310 GDDNEN
+310 GDDDEN

-326 IFDSGVTWS
+326 VFDSGVTWS

-340 QEALVQAKET
+340 QENLAKAKES
-350 QRQVKDAVELEVRTD
+350 QRQIKDNVELEVRTD
-365 YLNMRE
+365 YLNLRE
-371 AEKRITTAQVA
+371 AEKRITTTQVA

-458 DVSADTEDAAAETV
+458 AAQSVDAQSAGTDTAAQTEN
-472 PDEEMADADVQQ
+472 
-484 GAEEAANDSE
+484 AASDSAQAST
-494 NADAEAAEN
+494 ADAEQPAAEN
-503 AAPAEQQSE
+503 AASTSTAAENGNT
-512 AVPAEEAAV
+512 
-521 DAQAAAE
+521 AAAEQTAE

>member
-1 MMFSYKKAKNV
+1 MFSYKKAKNV

-43 LLTNPDIKIA
+43 LLTNPSVKIA
-53 ESQRKEA
+53 EYNRKAA
-60 KADYSAAKSARG
+60 KADYSAAKGARG
-72 ISISLNHS
+72 ISISLSHDS
-80 TGRGGYADNQAVR
+80 GRGGYADYAMRSVN
-93 DAAGRILGYTKYIGN
+93 GGTPIWTKSIGN
-108 DHSNSITA
+108 SHSNSITA

-130 GQAKANYRTML
+130 GQAKANYRSML
-141 SAEQQAYNE
+141 SAEEQAYNE

-162 LNAGNMKNLR
+162 LNATNMKALR
-172 TESVD
+172 QESVD

-205 ELANAKQDLIT
+205 ELANAQQNYIT
-216 ASNEYDVAEATL
+216 ASNQYDVAEATL

-233 TPLNTTLTLKDT
+233 TPLGTTLLLKDR
-245 LQYVPYDNDMA
+245 LQYEPYENDMA
-256 YCLAYSEEHRPE
+256 YCLAYSEQHRPE
-268 LKQAEYGVDAA
+268 LKQAEYAVDSA

-286 RSGHMPKIYANA
+286 RSGHMPKVYANA
-298 SNNWGGDGSNWP
+298 SNNWGGNGSDWP
-310 GDDNEN
+310 GDDDEN

-326 IFDSGVTWS
+326 VFDSGVTWS

-340 QEALVQAKET
+340 QENLAKAKES
-350 QRQVKDAVELEVRTD
+350 QRQIKDNVELEVRTD
-365 YLNMRE
+365 YLNLRE
-371 AEKRITTAQVA
+371 AEKRITTTQVA

-458 DVSADTEDAAAETV
+458 AAQA
-472 PDEEMADADVQQ
+472 ADVQSA
-484 GAEEAANDSE
+484 GTDTAAQTE
-494 NADAEAAEN
+494 NAADGSAQAPANTADAEQPAAEN
-503 AAPAEQQSE
+503 AASTAAENGNT
-512 AVPAEEAAV
+512 
-521 DAQAAAE
+521 AAAEQTAE

>member
-1 MMFSYKKAKNV
+1 MFSYKKAKNV

-43 LLTNPDIKIA
+43 LLTNPNVKIA
-53 ESQRKEA
+53 EYNRKAA
-60 KADYSAAKSARG
+60 KADYSAAKGARG
-72 ISISLNHS
+72 ISISLSHES
-80 TGRGGYADNQAVR
+80 GRGGYADNHILR
-93 DAAGRILGYTKYIGN
+93 DAAGRILSNDKQIGN
-108 DHSNSITA
+108 THSNSITA

-130 GQAKANYRTML
+130 GQAKANYRSML
-141 SAEQQAYNE
+141 SAEEQAYNE

-162 LNAGNMKNLR
+162 LNATNMKALR
-172 TESVD
+172 QESVD

-205 ELANAKQDLIT
+205 ELANAQQNYIT

-233 TPLNTTLTLKDT
+233 TPLGTTLLLKDR
-245 LQYVPYDNDMA
+245 LQYEPYENDMA
-256 YCLAYSEEHRPE
+256 YCLAYSEQHRPE
-268 LKQAEYGVDAA
+268 LKQAEYAIDSA

-286 RSGHMPKIYANA
+286 RSGHMPKVYANA
-298 SNNWGGDGSNWP
+298 SNNWGGNGSDWP
-310 GDDNEN
+310 GDDDEN

-326 IFDSGVTWS
+326 VFDSGVTWS

-340 QEALVQAKET
+340 QENLAKAKES
-350 QRQVKDAVELEVRTD
+350 QRQIKDNVELEVRTD
-365 YLNMRE
+365 YLNLRE
-371 AEKRITTAQVA
+371 AEKRITTTQVA

-458 DVSADTEDAAAETV
+458 AAQA
-472 PDEEMADADVQQ
+472 ADAQSAGSDT
-484 GAEEAANDSE
+484 AAQTE
-494 NADAEAAEN
+494 NAADGSAQAPANTADAEQPAAEN
-503 AAPAEQQSE
+503 AASTAAENGNT
-512 AVPAEEAAV
+512 
-521 DAQAAAE
+521 AAAEQTAE

>member
-1 MMFSYKKAKNV
+1 MFSYKKAKNV

-43 LLTNPDIKIA
+43 LLTNPSVKIA
-53 ESQRKEA
+53 EYNRKAA

-72 ISISLNHS
+72 ISISLSHES
-80 TGRGGYADNQAVR
+80 GRGGYADNHILR
-93 DAAGRILGYTKYIGN
+93 DAAGRILSNDKQIGN
-108 DHSNSITA
+108 THSNSITA

-130 GQAKANYRTML
+130 GQAKANYRSML
-141 SAEQQAYNE
+141 SAEEQAYNE

-162 LNAGNMKNLR
+162 LNATNMKALR
-172 TESVD
+172 QESVD

-205 ELANAKQDLIT
+205 ELANAQQNYIT

-233 TPLNTTLTLKDT
+233 TPLGTTLLLKDR
-245 LQYVPYDNDMA
+245 LQYEPYENDMA
-256 YCLAYSEEHRPE
+256 YCLAYSEQHRPE
-268 LKQAEYGVDAA
+268 LKQAEYAIDSA

-286 RSGHMPKIYANA
+286 RSGHMPKVYANA
-298 SNNWGGDGSNWP
+298 SNNWGGNGSDWP
-310 GDDNEN
+310 GDDDEN

-326 IFDSGVTWS
+326 VFDSGVTWS

-340 QEALVQAKET
+340 QENLAKAKES
-350 QRQVKDAVELEVRTD
+350 QRQIKDNVELEVRTD
-365 YLNMRE
+365 YLNLRE
-371 AEKRITTAQVA
+371 VEKRITTTQVA

-458 DVSADTEDAAAETV
+458 AAQAADAQSAGTDAAAQTEN
-472 PDEEMADADVQQ
+472 
-484 GAEEAANDSE
+484 AASDSAQA
-494 NADAEAAEN
+494 NTADAEQPAAEN
-503 AAPAEQQSE
+503 AASTAAEN
-512 AVPAEEAAV
+512 VNT
-521 DAQAAAE
+521 AAAEQTAE

>member
-1 MMFSYKKAKNV
+1 MFSYKKAKNV

-43 LLTNPDIKIA
+43 LLTNPSVKIA

-72 ISISLNHS
+72 ISISLNHDS
-80 TGRGGYADNQAVR
+80 SRGGYADNQYDVAT
-93 DAAGRILGYTKYIGN
+93 DAFLGKRIGN
-108 DHSNSITA
+108 SHSNSITA

-130 GQAKANYRTML
+130 GQAKANYRSML
-141 SAEQQAYNE
+141 SAEEQAYNE

-162 LNAGNMKNLR
+162 LNATNMKALR
-172 TESVD
+172 QESVD

-205 ELANAKQDLIT
+205 ELANAKQDYIT

-233 TPLNTTLTLKDT
+233 TPLGTTLLLKDR
-245 LQYVPYDNDMA
+245 LQYEPYENDMA
-256 YCLAYSEEHRPE
+256 YCLAYSEQHRPE

-286 RSGHMPKIYANA
+286 RSGHMPKINA
-298 SNNWGGDGSNWP
+298 VAGNYWGGTDESNWP
-310 GDDNEN
+310 GDDNDH

-340 QEALVQAKET
+340 QEALVQAKES
-350 QRQVKDAVELEVRTD
+350 QRQIKDNVELEVRTD
-365 YLNMRE
+365 YLSMRE

-437 SMGVGVPVPEPRT
+437 SMGVGVPVPESRT

-458 DVSADTEDAAAETV
+458 AAQAADAQSAGTDAA
-472 PDEEMADADVQQ
+472 VQT
-484 GAEEAANDSE
+484 ENAASDSAQAPA
-494 NADAEAAEN
+494 NTADAEQPAAEN
-503 AAPAEQQSE
+503 AASTAAENGNT
-512 AVPAEEAAV
+512 
-521 DAQAAAE
+521 AAAEQTAE

>member
-1 MMFSYKKAKNV
+1 MFSYKKAKNV

-43 LLTNPDIKIA
+43 LLTNPSVKIA
-53 ESQRKEA
+53 EYNRKAA
-60 KADYSAAKSARG
+60 KADYSAAKGARG
-72 ISISLNHS
+72 ISISLSHES
-80 TGRGGYADNQAVR
+80 GRGGYADNHILR
-93 DAAGRILGYTKYIGN
+93 DAAGRILSNDKQIGN
-108 DHSNSITA
+108 THSNSITA

-130 GQAKANYRTML
+130 GQAKANYRSML
-141 SAEQQAYNE
+141 SAEEQAYNE

-162 LNAGNMKNLR
+162 LNATNMKALR
-172 TESVD
+172 QESVD

-205 ELANAKQDLIT
+205 ELANAQQNYIT
-216 ASNEYDVAEATL
+216 TSNEYDVAEATL

-233 TPLNTTLTLKDT
+233 TPLGTTLLLKDR
-245 LQYVPYDNDMA
+245 LQYEPYENDMA
-256 YCLAYSEEHRPE
+256 YCLAYSEQHRPE
-268 LKQAEYGVDAA
+268 LKQAEYAIDSA

-286 RSGHMPKIYANA
+286 RSGHMPKVYANA
-298 SNNWGGDGSNWP
+298 SNNWGGNGSDWP
-310 GDDNEN
+310 GDDDEN

-326 IFDSGVTWS
+326 VFDSGVTWS

-340 QEALVQAKET
+340 QENLAKAKES
-350 QRQVKDAVELEVRTD
+350 QRQIKDNVELEVRTD
-365 YLNMRE
+365 YLNLRE
-371 AEKRITTAQVA
+371 AEKRITTTQVA

-458 DVSADTEDAAAETV
+458 AAQAADAQSAGTDAAAQTEN
-472 PDEEMADADVQQ
+472 
-484 GAEEAANDSE
+484 AASDSE
-494 NADAEAAEN
+494 QAPANTADAEQPAAEN
-503 AAPAEQQSE
+503 AASTSTAAENGNT
-512 AVPAEEAAV
+512 
-521 DAQAAAE
+521 AAAEQTAE

>member
-1 MMFSYKKAKNV
+1 MFGYKKAKNV
-12 LALTAALSVL
+12 LVLTAALSVL
-22 CSQSVFAATLELDLE
+22 CSQPVFAATLELDLD

-72 ISISLNHS
+72 ISISLNHDS
-80 TGRGGYADNQAVR
+80 GRGGYADNRRYVIT
-93 DAAGRILGYTKYIGN
+93 DNMGRQIPRYDKSIGN
-108 DHSNSITA
+108 SHSNSITA
-116 SLPIFTGGE
+116 SLPLFTGGE

-130 GQAKANYRTML
+130 GQAKANYRSML
-141 SAEQQAYNE
+141 SAEEQAYNE

-162 LNAGNMKNLR
+162 LNAGNMKALR
-172 TESVD
+172 QESVD
-177 RLQAHLDNVIA
+177 RLQAHLDNVVA

-205 ELANAKQDLIT
+205 ELANAKQDYIT

-233 TPLNTTLTLKDT
+233 TPLNTTLKLKDS

-256 YCLAYSEEHRPE
+256 YCLAYSEQHRPE

-298 SNNWGGDGSNWP
+298 SDNWGGNGSNWP
-310 GDDNEN
+310 GDDDEN
-316 WSVGVTASMN
+316 WSVGVTASIN
-326 IFDSGVTWS
+326 VFDSGVTWS

-340 QEALVQAKET
+340 QEALVQAKES
-350 QRQVKDAVELEVRTD
+350 QRQIKDNVELEVRTD
-365 YLNMRE
+365 YLSMRE

-458 DVSADTEDAAAETV
+458 AAQAADAQSAGADAAAQTEN
-472 PDEEMADADVQQ
+472 
-484 GAEEAANDSE
+484 AASDSAQAPA
-494 NADAEAAEN
+494 NTADAEQPAAEN
-503 AAPAEQQSE
+503 SASTAAGNGNT
-512 AVPAEEAAV
+512 
-521 DAQAAAE
+521 AAAEQTAE

>member
-1 MMFSYKKAKNV
+1 MFSYKKAKNV

-43 LLTNPDIKIA
+43 LLTNPSVKIA
-53 ESQRKEA
+53 EYNRKAA
-60 KADYSAAKSARG
+60 KADYSAAKGARG

-80 TGRGGYADNQAVR
+80 TGRNGYADPQYNQQLN
-93 DAAGRILGYTKYIGN
+93 IWTKGIGN
-108 DHSNSITA
+108 SHSNSITA

-130 GQAKANYRTML
+130 GQAKANYRSML
-141 SAEQQAYNE
+141 SAEEQAYNE

-162 LNAGNMKNLR
+162 LNATNMKALR
-172 TESVD
+172 QESVD

-205 ELANAKQDLIT
+205 ELANAQQNYIT

-233 TPLNTTLTLKDT
+233 TPLGTTLLLKDR
-245 LQYVPYDNDMA
+245 LQYEPYENDMA
-256 YCLAYSEEHRPE
+256 YCLAYSEQHRPE
-268 LKQAEYGVDAA
+268 LKQAEYAIDSA

-286 RSGHMPKIYANA
+286 RSGHMPKVYANA
-298 SNNWGGDGSNWP
+298 SNNWGGNGSDWP
-310 GDDNEN
+310 GDDDEN

-326 IFDSGVTWS
+326 VFDSGVTWS

-340 QEALVQAKET
+340 QENLAKAKES
-350 QRQVKDAVELEVRTD
+350 QRQIKDNVELEVRTD
-365 YLNMRE
+365 YLNLRE
-371 AEKRITTAQVA
+371 AEKRITTTQVA

-458 DVSADTEDAAAETV
+458 AAQAADAQSAGTDAAAQTEN
-472 PDEEMADADVQQ
+472 
-484 GAEEAANDSE
+484 AASDSAQAPA
-494 NADAEAAEN
+494 NTADAEQPAAEN
-503 AAPAEQQSE
+503 AASTADENGNT
-512 AVPAEEAAV
+512 
-521 DAQAAAE
+521 AAAEQTAE

>member
-1 MMFSYKKAKNV
+1 MFSYKKAKNV

-43 LLTNPDIKIA
+43 LLTNPSVKIA
-53 ESQRKEA
+53 EYNRKAA
-60 KADYSAAKSARG
+60 KADYSAAKGARG
-72 ISISLNHS
+72 ISISLSHDS
-80 TGRGGYADNQAVR
+80 SRGGYADYARRSVN
-93 DAAGRILGYTKYIGN
+93 GGTPIWTKSIGN
-108 DHSNSITA
+108 SHSNSITA

-130 GQAKANYRTML
+130 GQAKANYRSML
-141 SAEQQAYNE
+141 SAEEQAYNE

-162 LNAGNMKNLR
+162 LNATNMKALR
-172 TESVD
+172 QESVD

-205 ELANAKQDLIT
+205 ELANAQQNYIT

-233 TPLNTTLTLKDT
+233 TPLGTTLLLKDR
-245 LQYVPYDNDMA
+245 LQYEPYENDMA
-256 YCLAYSEEHRPE
+256 YCLAYSEQHRPE
-268 LKQAEYGVDAA
+268 LKQAEYAIDSA

-286 RSGHMPKIYANA
+286 RSGHMPKVYANA
-298 SNNWGGDGSNWP
+298 SNNWGGNGSNWP
-310 GDDNEN
+310 GDDDEN

-340 QEALVQAKET
+340 QENLAKVKET
-350 QRQVKDAVELEVRTD
+350 QRQIKDAVELEVRTD

-371 AEKRITTAQVA
+371 AEKRITTTQVA

-450 FPEPVEDT
+450 FSEPVEDT
-458 DVSADTEDAAAETV
+458 AAQA
-472 PDEEMADADVQQ
+472 ADVQSA
-484 GAEEAANDSE
+484 GTDTAAQTENAADDSAQAQA
-494 NADAEAAEN
+494 NTADAEQPAAEN
-503 AAPAEQQSE
+503 AASTAAENGNT
-512 AVPAEEAAV
+512 
-521 DAQAAAE
+521 AAAEQTAE

>member
-1 MMFSYKKAKNV
+1 MFSYKKAKNV

-43 LLTNPDIKIA
+43 LLTNPSVKIA
-53 ESQRKEA
+53 EYNRKAA
-60 KADYSAAKSARG
+60 KADYSAAKGARG
-72 ISISLNHS
+72 ISISLSHDS
-80 TGRGGYADNQAVR
+80 GRGGYADYAMRSVN
-93 DAAGRILGYTKYIGN
+93 GGTPIWTKSIGN
-108 DHSNSITA
+108 SHSNSITA

-130 GQAKANYRTML
+130 GQAKANYRSML
-141 SAEQQAYNE
+141 SAEEQAYNE

-162 LNAGNMKNLR
+162 LNATNMKALR
-172 TESVD
+172 QESVD

-205 ELANAKQDLIT
+205 ELANAQQNYIT
-216 ASNEYDVAEATL
+216 ASNQYDVAEATL

-233 TPLNTTLTLKDT
+233 TPLGTTLLLKDR
-245 LQYVPYDNDMA
+245 LQYEPYENDMA
-256 YCLAYSEEHRPE
+256 YCLAYSEQHRPE
-268 LKQAEYGVDAA
+268 LKQAEYAVDSA

-286 RSGHMPKIYANA
+286 RSGHMPKVYANA
-298 SNNWGGDGSNWP
+298 SNNWGGNGSDWP
-310 GDDNEN
+310 GDDDEN

-326 IFDSGVTWS
+326 VFDSGVTWS

-340 QEALVQAKET
+340 QENLAKAKES
-350 QRQVKDAVELEVRTD
+350 QRQIKDNVELEVRTD
-365 YLNMRE
+365 YLNLRE
-371 AEKRITTAQVA
+371 AEKRITTTQVA

-458 DVSADTEDAAAETV
+458 AAQAADAQSAGIDAAAQTEN
-472 PDEEMADADVQQ
+472 
-484 GAEEAANDSE
+484 AASGSAQAQANT
-494 NADAEAAEN
+494 ADAEQPAAEN
-503 AAPAEQQSE
+503 AASTAAENGNT
-512 AVPAEEAAV
+512 
-521 DAQAAAE
+521 AAAEQTAE

>member
-1 MMFSYKKAKNV
+1 MFSYKKAKNV

-43 LLTNPDIKIA
+43 LLTNPSVKIA
-53 ESQRKEA
+53 EYNRKAA
-60 KADYSAAKSARG
+60 KADYSAAKGARG
-72 ISISLNHS
+72 ISISLSHES
-80 TGRGGYADNQAVR
+80 GRGGYADNHILR
-93 DAAGRILGYTKYIGN
+93 DAAGRILSNDKQIGN
-108 DHSNSITA
+108 THSNSITA

-130 GQAKANYRTML
+130 GQAKANYRSML
-141 SAEQQAYNE
+141 SAEEQAYNE

-162 LNAGNMKNLR
+162 LNATNMKALR
-172 TESVD
+172 QESVD

-205 ELANAKQDLIT
+205 ELANAQQNYIT
-216 ASNEYDVAEATL
+216 ASNQYDVAEATL

-233 TPLNTTLTLKDT
+233 TPLNTTLKLKDS
-245 LQYVPYDNDMA
+245 LQYVPYENDMA
-256 YCLAYSEEHRPE
+256 YCLAYSEQHRPE
-268 LKQAEYGVDAA
+268 LKQAEYAIDSA

-286 RSGHMPKIYANA
+286 RSGHMPKVYANA
-298 SNNWGGDGSNWP
+298 SNNWGGNGSDWP
-310 GDDNEN
+310 GDDDEN

-326 IFDSGVTWS
+326 VFDSGVTWS

-340 QEALVQAKET
+340 QENLVKAKES
-350 QRQVKDAVELEVRTD
+350 QRQIKDNVELEVRTD
-365 YLNMRE
+365 YLNLRE
-371 AEKRITTAQVA
+371 AEKRITTTQVA

-458 DVSADTEDAAAETV
+458 AAQAADAQSAGADAAAQTENA
-472 PDEEMADADVQQ
+472 ADDSAQ
-484 GAEEAANDSE
+484 APANT
-494 NADAEAAEN
+494 ADAEQPAAEN
-503 AAPAEQQSE
+503 AASTAAEN
-512 AVPAEEAAV
+512 VNT
-521 DAQAAAE
+521 AAAEQTAE

>member
-1 MMFSYKKAKNV
+1 MFSYKKAKNV

-43 LLTNPDIKIA
+43 LLTNPSVKIA
-53 ESQRKEA
+53 EYNRKAA
-60 KADYSAAKSARG
+60 KADYSAAKGARG
-72 ISISLNHS
+72 ISISLSHES
-80 TGRGGYADNQAVR
+80 GRGGYADNHILR
-93 DAAGRILGYTKYIGN
+93 DAAGRILSNDKQIGN
-108 DHSNSITA
+108 THSNSITA

-130 GQAKANYRTML
+130 GQAKANYRSML
-141 SAEQQAYNE
+141 SAEEQAYNE

-162 LNAGNMKNLR
+162 LNATNMKALR
-172 TESVD
+172 QESVD

-205 ELANAKQDLIT
+205 ELANAQQNYIT

-233 TPLNTTLTLKDT
+233 TPLGTTLLLKDR
-245 LQYVPYDNDMA
+245 LQYEPYENDMA
-256 YCLAYSEEHRPE
+256 YCLAYSEQHRPE
-268 LKQAEYGVDAA
+268 LKQAEYAIDSA

-286 RSGHMPKIYANA
+286 RSGHMPKVYANA
-298 SNNWGGDGSNWP
+298 SNNWGGNGSDWP
-310 GDDNEN
+310 GDDDEN

-326 IFDSGVTWS
+326 VFDSGVTWS

-340 QEALVQAKET
+340 QENLAKAKES
-350 QRQVKDAVELEVRTD
+350 QRQIKDNVELEVRTD
-365 YLNMRE
+365 YLNLRE
-371 AEKRITTAQVA
+371 AEKRITTTQVA

-458 DVSADTEDAAAETV
+458 AAQAADVQSAGTDAAAQTENAADGSAQV
-472 PDEEMADADVQQ
+472 P
-484 GAEEAANDSE
+484 ANT
-494 NADAEAAEN
+494 ADAEQPAAEN
-503 AAPAEQQSE
+503 AASTSTAAENGNT
-512 AVPAEEAAV
+512 
-521 DAQAAAE
+521 AAAEQTAE

>member
-1 MMFSYKKAKNV
+1 MFSYKKAKNV

-43 LLTNPDIKIA
+43 LLTNPSVKIA
-53 ESQRKEA
+53 EYNRKAA
-60 KADYSAAKSARG
+60 KADYSAAKGARG
-72 ISISLNHS
+72 ISISLSHDS
-80 TGRGGYADNQAVR
+80 GRGGYADYARRSIN
-93 DAAGRILGYTKYIGN
+93 GGTEIWTKGIGN
-108 DHSNSITA
+108 SHSNSITA

-130 GQAKANYRTML
+130 GQAKANYRSML
-141 SAEQQAYNE
+141 SAEEQAYNE

-162 LNAGNMKNLR
+162 LNATNMKALR
-172 TESVD
+172 QESVD

-205 ELANAKQDLIT
+205 ELANAKQDYIT

-233 TPLNTTLTLKDT
+233 TPLNTTLKLKDS

-256 YCLAYSEEHRPE
+256 YCLAYSEQHRPE
-268 LKQAEYGVDAA
+268 LKQAEYAIDSA

-286 RSGHMPKIYANA
+286 RSGHMPKVYANA
-298 SNNWGGDGSNWP
+298 SNNWGGNGSDWP
-310 GDDNEN
+310 GDDDEN

-326 IFDSGVTWS
+326 VFDSGVTWS

-340 QEALVQAKET
+340 QENLAKAKES
-350 QRQVKDAVELEVRTD
+350 QRQIKDNVELEVRTD
-365 YLNMRE
+365 YLNLRE
-371 AEKRITTAQVA
+371 AEKRITTTQVA

-458 DVSADTEDAAAETV
+458 AAQA
-472 PDEEMADADVQQ
+472 ADAQSAGTDT
-484 GAEEAANDSE
+484 AAQTENAASDSAQAPA
-494 NADAEAAEN
+494 NTADAEQPAAEN
-503 AAPAEQQSE
+503 AASTAAENGNT
-512 AVPAEEAAV
+512 
-521 DAQAAAE
+521 AAAEQTAE

>member
-1 MMFSYKKAKNV
+1 MFSYKKAKNV

-43 LLTNPDIKIA
+43 LLTNPSVKIA
-53 ESQRKEA
+53 EYNRKAA
-60 KADYSAAKSARG
+60 KADYSAAKGARG
-72 ISISLNHS
+72 ISISLSHDS
-80 TGRGGYADNQAVR
+80 GRGGYADYAMRSVN
-93 DAAGRILGYTKYIGN
+93 GGTEIWTKGIGN
-108 DHSNSITA
+108 SHSNSITA

-130 GQAKANYRTML
+130 GQAKANYRSML
-141 SAEQQAYNE
+141 SAEEQAYNE

-162 LNAGNMKNLR
+162 LNATNMKALR
-172 TESVD
+172 QESVD

-205 ELANAKQDLIT
+205 ELANAQQNYIT

-233 TPLNTTLTLKDT
+233 TPLGTTLLLKDR
-245 LQYVPYDNDMA
+245 LQYEPYENDMA
-256 YCLAYSEEHRPE
+256 YCLAYSEQHRPE
-268 LKQAEYGVDAA
+268 LKQAEYAIDSA

-286 RSGHMPKIYANA
+286 RSGHMPKVYANA
-298 SNNWGGDGSNWP
+298 SNNWGGNGSDWP
-310 GDDNEN
+310 GDDDEN

-326 IFDSGVTWS
+326 VFDSGVTWS

-340 QEALVQAKET
+340 QENLAKAKES
-350 QRQVKDAVELEVRTD
+350 QRQIKDNVELEVRTD
-365 YLNMRE
+365 YLNLRE
-371 AEKRITTAQVA
+371 AEKRITTTQVA

-458 DVSADTEDAAAETV
+458 AAQAADAQSAGSDAAAQTENAASDSAQTPANTV
-472 PDEEMADADVQQ
+472 
-484 GAEEAANDSE
+484 GAEQP
-494 NADAEAAEN
+494 AAEN
-503 AAPAEQQSE
+503 AVSTAAENGNT
-512 AVPAEEAAV
+512 
-521 DAQAAAE
+521 AAAEQTAE

>member
-1 MMFSYKKAKNV
+1 MFSYKKAKNV

-43 LLTNPDIKIA
+43 LLTNPSVKIA
-53 ESQRKEA
+53 EYNRKAA
-60 KADYSAAKSARG
+60 KADYSAAKGARG
-72 ISISLNHS
+72 ISISLSHDS
-80 TGRGGYADNQAVR
+80 GRGGYADYAMRSVN
-93 DAAGRILGYTKYIGN
+93 GGTEILTKGIGN
-108 DHSNSITA
+108 SHSNSITA

-130 GQAKANYRTML
+130 GQAKANYRSML
-141 SAEQQAYNE
+141 SAEEQAYNE

-162 LNAGNMKNLR
+162 LNATNMKALR
-172 TESVD
+172 QESVD

-205 ELANAKQDLIT
+205 ELANAQQNYIT

-233 TPLNTTLTLKDT
+233 TPLGTTLLLKDR
-245 LQYVPYDNDMA
+245 LQYEPYENDMA
-256 YCLAYSEEHRPE
+256 YCLAYSEQHRPE
-268 LKQAEYGVDAA
+268 LKQAEYAIDSA

-286 RSGHMPKIYANA
+286 RSGHMPKVYANA
-298 SNNWGGDGSNWP
+298 SNNWGGNGSDWP
-310 GDDNEN
+310 GDDDEN

-326 IFDSGVTWS
+326 VFDSGVTWS

-340 QEALVQAKET
+340 QENLAKAKES
-350 QRQVKDAVELEVRTD
+350 QRQIKDNVELEVRTD
-365 YLNMRE
+365 YLNLRE
-371 AEKRITTAQVA
+371 AEKRITTTQVA

-458 DVSADTEDAAAETV
+458 AAQSADAQSAGTDTAAQTENAADDSAQA
-472 PDEEMADADVQQ
+472 P
-484 GAEEAANDSE
+484 ANT
-494 NADAEAAEN
+494 ADAEQPAAEN
-503 AAPAEQQSE
+503 AASTAAENGNT
-512 AVPAEEAAV
+512 
-521 DAQAAAE
+521 AAAEQTAE

>member
-1 MMFSYKKAKNV
+1 MFSYKKAKNV

-43 LLTNPDIKIA
+43 LLTNPSVKIA
-53 ESQRKEA
+53 EYNRKAA
-60 KADYSAAKSARG
+60 KADYSAAKGARG
-72 ISISLNHS
+72 ISISLSHDS
-80 TGRGGYADNQAVR
+80 GRGGYADPQYNQQL
-93 DAAGRILGYTKYIGN
+93 RIWTKGIDN
-108 DHSNSITA
+108 SHSNSITA

-130 GQAKANYRTML
+130 GQAKANYRSML
-141 SAEQQAYNE
+141 SAEEQAYNE

-162 LNAGNMKNLR
+162 LNATNMKALR
-172 TESVD
+172 QESVD

-205 ELANAKQDLIT
+205 ELANAQQNYIT

-233 TPLNTTLTLKDT
+233 TPLGTTLLLKDR
-245 LQYVPYDNDMA
+245 LQYEPYENDMA
-256 YCLAYSEEHRPE
+256 YCLAYSEQHRPE
-268 LKQAEYGVDAA
+268 LKQAEYAIDSA

-286 RSGHMPKIYANA
+286 RSGHMPKVYANA
-298 SNNWGGDGSNWP
+298 SNNWGGNGSDWP
-310 GDDNEN
+310 GDDDEN

-326 IFDSGVTWS
+326 VFDSGVTWS

-340 QEALVQAKET
+340 QENLAKAKES
-350 QRQVKDAVELEVRTD
+350 QRQIKDNVELEVRTD
-365 YLNMRE
+365 YLNLRE
-371 AEKRITTAQVA
+371 AEKRITTTQVA

-458 DVSADTEDAAAETV
+458 AAQAADAQSAGTDAAAQTEN
-472 PDEEMADADVQQ
+472 
-484 GAEEAANDSE
+484 AASDSAQAPA
-494 NADAEAAEN
+494 NTADAEQPAAEN
-503 AAPAEQQSE
+503 AASTAAENGNT
-512 AVPAEEAAV
+512 
-521 DAQAAAE
+521 AAAEQTAE

>member
-1 MMFSYKKAKNV
+1 MFSYKKAKNV

-43 LLTNPDIKIA
+43 LLTNPSVKIA
-53 ESQRKEA
+53 EYNRKAA
-60 KADYSAAKSARG
+60 KADYSAAKSSRG
-72 ISISLNHS
+72 ISISLSHES
-80 TGRGGYADNQAVR
+80 GRGGYADNHILR
-93 DAAGRILGYTKYIGN
+93 DAAGRILSNDKQIGN
-108 DHSNSITA
+108 THSNSITA

-130 GQAKANYRTML
+130 GQAKANYRSML
-141 SAEQQAYNE
+141 SAEEQAYNE

-162 LNAGNMKNLR
+162 LNATNMKALR
-172 TESVD
+172 QESVD

-205 ELANAKQDLIT
+205 ELANAQQNYIT
-216 ASNEYDVAEATL
+216 ASNQYDVAEATL

-233 TPLNTTLTLKDT
+233 TPLGTTLLLKDR
-245 LQYVPYDNDMA
+245 LQYEPYENDMA
-256 YCLAYSEEHRPE
+256 YCLAYSEQHRPE
-268 LKQAEYGVDAA
+268 LKQAEYAVDSA

-286 RSGHMPKIYANA
+286 RSGHMPKVYANA
-298 SNNWGGDGSNWP
+298 SNNWGGNGSDWP
-310 GDDNEN
+310 GDDDEN

-326 IFDSGVTWS
+326 VFDSGVTWS

-340 QEALVQAKET
+340 QENLAKAKES
-350 QRQVKDAVELEVRTD
+350 QRQIKDNVELEVRTD
-365 YLNMRE
+365 YLSMRE

-458 DVSADTEDAAAETV
+458 AAQAADAQSAGTDAAAQTENA
-472 PDEEMADADVQQ
+472 ADGSAQ
-484 GAEEAANDSE
+484 APANI
-494 NADAEAAEN
+494 ADAEQPAAEN
-503 AAPAEQQSE
+503 AASTAAENGNT
-512 AVPAEEAAV
+512 
-521 DAQAAAE
+521 AAAEQTAE